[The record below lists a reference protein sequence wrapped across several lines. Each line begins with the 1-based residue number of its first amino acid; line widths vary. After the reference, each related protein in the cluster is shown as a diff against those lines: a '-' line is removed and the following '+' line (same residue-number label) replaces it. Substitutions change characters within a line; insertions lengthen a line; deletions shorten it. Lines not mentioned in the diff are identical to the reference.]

1 MLSLPVVVF
10 LVHLAIYLVNTL
22 GASTVDHLIWI
33 LYLKLPSATSKTAQ
47 QHTRLKQDLV
57 GVKRELNATSSQD
70 EFAKWAKLRRRH
82 DKITEEYEATN
93 KILASSK
100 VSFDWTIKIVRWLS
114 TNGFKLFLQIY
125 YNRTPM
131 FELPPNWSPY
141 AVEWILSFPRA
152 PLGTVSIQI
161 WGGAC
166 ATAISLTG
174 EGASF
179 VWTYIE
185 RPKAH
190 AVPSSENEREKL
202 ETTSKKEL

>member
-1 MLSLPVVVF
+1 MSAGLLLLSPGSEDFFEANF
-10 LVHLAIYLVNTL
+10 LDFL
-22 GASTVDHLIWI
+22 
-33 LYLKLPSATSKTAQ
+33 
-47 QHTRLKQDLV
+47 
-57 GVKRELNATSSQD
+57 
-70 EFAKWAKLRRRH
+70 
-82 DKITEEYEATN
+82 DKV
-93 KILASSK
+93 LASSK

-131 FELPPNWSPY
+131 FELPPDWSPY
-141 AVEWILSFPRA
+141 VVEWILSFPRA
-152 PLGTVSIQI
+152 PIGTVSIQI

-179 VWTYIE
+179 VWTYLE

-190 AVPSSENEREKL
+190 AVPTESEGEKL
-202 ETTSKKEL
+202 ETASKKEL